1 MELQLNFQIIFSKM
15 MDDSLINVY
24 EQQKQTIVILCIG
37 LQFFFVLFVVVYL
50 LCSRENILLIWE
62 NANKQ
67 NDNKRFIAQK
77 KHEKRDQQQQQK
89 IEHEIKFEPH
99 YFNYKSNTK
108 TVQCNAKPY
117 CKEIE
122 IELFDYLFD
131 FNVYCAAYQK
141 QRNEGFVCG

>member
-37 LQFFFVLFVVVYL
+37 LQFFFVLFCSL

-77 KHEKRDQQQQQK
+77 KHEKRDQ
-89 IEHEIKFEPH
+89 
-99 YFNYKSNTK
+99 
-108 TVQCNAKPY
+108 
-117 CKEIE
+117 
-122 IELFDYLFD
+122 
-131 FNVYCAAYQK
+131 
-141 QRNEGFVCG
+141 